1 MSTERKMIG
10 LPAQARS
17 VPPVPIDYGTQGTP
31 SLVVKT
37 TKGTNRIKYE
47 LGKKL
52 TQNFENLRFLKANYE
67 IRISKPG
74 LNPVCSHQTEFRLC
88 SPHAGSHA
96 NISSQRHF
104 QFITKGST
112 SLEKHSRSPSY
123 FETDSMKDGSPKV
136 YSGNRR
142 WEHPPPSSP
151 RPPGAHLFTRCS
163 IPISKININKQAESH
178 PTGFFVGKPRVVR
191 HFPSCQSRPRAH
203 LLHRTIERYHE

>member
-17 VPPVPIDYGTQGTP
+17 VPPVPIDYGTRGTP

-37 TKGTNRIKYE
+37 TKGTNRIKYV
-47 LGKKL
+47 LDKKQTL
-52 TQNFENLRFLKANYE
+52 NFENHRFLKANYE

-74 LNPVCSHQTEFRLC
+74 FNPVCSHQTEFRLC
-88 SPHAGSHA
+88 SPHAGSQA
-96 NISSQRHF
+96 NISCQMHF
-104 QFITKGST
+104 QFIAMGSI
-112 SLEKHSRSPSY
+112 SLEKHSSSPRY
-123 FETDSMKDGSPKV
+123 FEPDSMKDGSPKV

-151 RPPGAHLFTRCS
+151 RPPGAPLFMSCS

-178 PTGFFVGKPRVVR
+178 PTGFVVGKPRVVR
-191 HFPSCQSRPRAH
+191 HSPSCQSIPRAH
-203 LLHRTIERYHE
+203 LMHRTMERYHE